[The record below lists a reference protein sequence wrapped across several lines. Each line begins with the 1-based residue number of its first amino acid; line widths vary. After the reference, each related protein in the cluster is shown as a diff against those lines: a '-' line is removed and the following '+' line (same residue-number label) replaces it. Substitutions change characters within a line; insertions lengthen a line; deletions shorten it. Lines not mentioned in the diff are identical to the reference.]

1 VLSPQYCLQY
11 GMMWPLPEAGSPLG
25 GVSVKVILGKKVGM
39 TQLFNEQG
47 EAIPVTVIEAGPCYI
62 AQVRTLERD
71 GYDAVQLAFEETK
84 PQRLSGGEKGH
95 LARNSLPSLRHLREF
110 RLRKDEEM
118 EEGQRVLV
126 DVFEVGDQVDIIGT
140 SKGRGFAG
148 VVKRYGF
155 RGGPKTHG
163 QSDRQRAPGSIG
175 ATTTPGRVWKGQRMP
190 GRMGGV
196 RVTAQ
201 NLRVEAVDPERNLL
215 AVRGSV
221 PGAKGGFVMIKQA
234 RKSAELAKQRG
245 E

>member
-1 VLSPQYCLQY
+1 
-11 GMMWPLPEAGSPLG
+11 MMRSLPEAGSPMG
-25 GVSVKVILGKKVGM
+25 GVRVKAILGRKVGM
-39 TQLFNEQG
+39 TQVFDAQG
-47 EAIPVTVIEAGPCYI
+47 EAIPVTVIEAGPCYV
-62 AQVRTLERD
+62 AQVKTLERD

-95 LARNSLPSLRHLREF
+95 LARNTLPPLRHLREF
-110 RLRKDEEM
+110 RLRTSEEI
-118 EEGQRVLV
+118 EEGQRILV
-126 DVFEVGDQVDIIGT
+126 DVFEEGDWVDVVGT

-148 VVKRYGF
+148 VVKRYRF

-175 ATTTPGRVWKGQRMP
+175 ATTTPGKVWKGQRMP

-201 NLRVEAVDPERNLL
+201 NLRVEVVDPERNLL

-221 PGAKGGFVMIKQA
+221 PGSKGGFVMVKQA
-234 RKSAELAKQRG
+234 RKSTELAKQRG